1 MIQIKKTSFSAAR
14 AAAPS
19 DKYPR
24 LNNRMRVNIGE
35 VATSSEPCDMDTVLG
50 SCVAVCLHEPARR
63 IGGMNHIL
71 LPGKNLNRVN
81 TRYGIYAMELL
92 INELMKRG
100 ADRKKIIAK
109 AFGGAC
115 VLPGMQQ
122 LPIGDHNALFVRE
135 FLATERIPLVAQRF
149 GGKQAVL
156 VRFRTDT
163 GKAVVHSVDG
173 SYLPRVVSE
182 EKSYEKAHL
191 ADVLYT
197 GEITL
202 F

>member
-1 MIQIKKTSFSAAR
+1 MIQIKNNSFPTAR
-14 AAAPS
+14 TPAPS

-50 SCVAVCLHEPARR
+50 SCVAVCLHDPVHR

-100 ADRKKIIAK
+100 ADRKRMIAK

-115 VLPGMQQ
+115 VIPGMQQ
-122 LPIGDHNALFVRE
+122 MLIGDHNAQFVRE
-135 FLATERIPLVAQRF
+135 FLLTERIPLVAQRL

-163 GKAVVHSVDG
+163 GKAIVHSVDG